1 MGATVQVI
9 PHVIDEIKDTI
20 SEAAMLSDN
29 NPKTSAASNADICIV
44 EIGGTVGDIESLP
57 FLEAIRQYRH
67 DHGRENTLF
76 VHLTLIVQTSEMKTK
91 PTQHSVGKLREIGIQ
106 PDILICRTSEMLTD
120 KVRSKISLFTNVP
133 ENSVVNGLGRRF
145 GL

>member
-1 MGATVQVI
+1 MITV
-9 PHVIDEIKDTI
+9 
-20 SEAAMLSDN
+20 
-29 NPKTSAASNADICIV
+29 
-44 EIGGTVGDIESLP
+44 
-57 FLEAIRQYRH
+57 
-67 DHGRENTLF
+67 RENTLF

-133 ENSVVNGLGRRF
+133 ENSVINGLDVDSVYEAPLHVSSGGAGQYNHDLPANVDRKS
-145 GL
+145 